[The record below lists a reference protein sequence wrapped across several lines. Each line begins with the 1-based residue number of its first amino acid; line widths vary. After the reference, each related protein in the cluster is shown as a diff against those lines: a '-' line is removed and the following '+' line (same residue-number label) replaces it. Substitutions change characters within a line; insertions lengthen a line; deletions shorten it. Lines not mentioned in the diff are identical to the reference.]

1 MVLSQLIQPLK
12 PIRIVGNTAQE
23 IGSIQSDSRKAD
35 KQSLFIAVKG
45 TTADG
50 HDYIEAAIEK
60 GAVAIVC
67 ETLPSTTD
75 ASICYVQVADGNEAT
90 GLLASQWYGNPS
102 ENITLVGVTGTNG
115 KTTIA
120 TELYELFKRLGYKSG
135 LLSTVCY
142 KVDEEEFESTHT
154 TPDSLSLNRYLSM
167 MVEKGCEYAFMEVS
181 SHALDQKR
189 TAGLRFAGGIFTNLT
204 RDHLDYHK
212 TVDAY
217 LKAKKSFFDN
227 LPKEAFAVSNAD
239 DKTGSVM
246 LQNCAAKKSYYSLR
260 TLAEYHALVIED
272 RIDGMIL
279 NINNREV
286 SVQFTGRFNAY
297 NLLAIYAAACEL
309 GVPSEEALIA
319 LSLLKPVSGRFETLR
334 SPKGYTVIVDY
345 AHTPDALNNVLSA
358 INEVLNGQGEIIT
371 VVGAGGNRDK
381 GKRPLMAQEAATA
394 SQKIIITSDNPRMEE
409 PNDII
414 NDMLAGLNS
423 EEKRRT
429 LAIADRAQAIRT
441 ACMLAKT
448 GDVILIAG
456 KGHENYQEI
465 KGVKHHF
472 DDKEQVINLFSEEM
486 S

>member
-23 IGSIQSDSRKAD
+23 IRSIQSDSRKAD

-45 TTADG
+45 TAVDG

-67 ETLPSTTD
+67 EMIPATTD
-75 ASICYVQVADGNEAT
+75 PSVCYIQVADGNEAT

-102 ENITLVGVTGTNG
+102 NNITLVGVTGTNG

-120 TELYELFKRLGYKSG
+120 SELYELFKRLGYKSG

-239 DKTGSVM
+239 DKTGAVM
-246 LQNCAAKKSYYSLR
+246 LQNCVAKKSYYSLR

-319 LSLLKPVSGRFETLR
+319 LSTLKPVSGRFETLR

-358 INEVLNGQGEIIT
+358 INEVLNGQGEVIT

-381 GKRPLMAQEAATA
+381 GKRPLMAQEAANA

-423 EEKRRT
+423 EQKRRT

-441 ACMLAKT
+441 ACMLAKA

-465 KGVKHHF
+465 KGVKYHF